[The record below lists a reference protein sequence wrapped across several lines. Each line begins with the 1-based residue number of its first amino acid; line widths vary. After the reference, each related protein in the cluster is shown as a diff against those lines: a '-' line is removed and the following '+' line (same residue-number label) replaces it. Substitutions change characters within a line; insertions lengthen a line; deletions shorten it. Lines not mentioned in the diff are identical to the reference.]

1 MSLQP
6 KWRWL
11 KSTETSQ
18 SAGDANVHAPH
29 KIFRMTQQPDN
40 PFLDRLLRHMA
51 WANQRV
57 LTELTSI
64 PSNALKLHAPNDP
77 DWTVIEIA
85 RHLVDAA
92 GFYCKRLAS
101 EVSLFEFDDS
111 AEHSDVSQLPIACAG
126 YDALLRELAADPDA
140 STTFNPRDGVVVHR
154 ARSTIVAQ
162 AIHHATEHRTQ
173 IAGVLSAHG
182 IAAIDL
188 DSLDLWS
195 SGDAEGLGD

>member
-1 MSLQP
+1 MNQHS
-6 KWRWL
+6 
-11 KSTETSQ
+11 
-18 SAGDANVHAPH
+18 
-29 KIFRMTQQPDN
+29 DN
-40 PFLDRLLRHMA
+40 TFLDRLLRHMA
-51 WANQRV
+51 WANHRA
-57 LTELTSI
+57 LTELTSL

-85 RHLVDAA
+85 QHLVGAA
-92 GFYCKRLAS
+92 SFYCRRLGSDVA
-101 EVSLFEFDDS
+101 LFESPASVDS
-111 AEHSDVSQLPIACAG
+111 AAQGDVSQLPIACAG
-126 YDALLRELAADPDA
+126 YDALLRELAAAPDA

-195 SGDAEGLGD
+195 FGDAEGLGD